1 MPGMLNQ
8 VPRKEKNYT
17 EKGVRISLIAAAVLA
32 AAGCLIFGW
41 VMSVPMTK
49 SGGGTV
55 MAIILFALLIGISV
69 VQFVSYQKGRRR
81 VPNFKTGKPLI
92 FAAIAITALGFLGA
106 IAIPGVP
113 RFIQNAK
120 NSELNDTLQKYVK
133 DDWDVGA
140 SLPDD
145 PKFVMYDMKKIL
157 LSRECRNG

>member
-1 MPGMLNQ
+1 M
-8 VPRKEKNYT
+8 
-17 EKGVRISLIAAAVLA
+17 RISLIAAAVLA

-106 IAIPGVP
+106 IE
-113 RFIQNAK
+113 